1 MSGLNNWEIER
12 KFVVDVLPEGMLAS
26 AKSRRIRQGYLVCQT
41 AREIRIRD
49 DAGQYFMTVKQG
61 AGLKRQEL
69 EIGIDKR
76 QFDALWPLTEGHR
89 IEKERY
95 QLSLSGVMLEIDVF
109 AGGLAPLV
117 MAEVEFD
124 NEAASSAFTVPAF
137 CTREVTYE
145 ADYKNACLAQN
156 GLPLA

>member
-1 MSGLNNWEIER
+1 MSELNNWEIER

-61 AGLKRQEL
+61 AGLKRQEF
-69 EIGIDKR
+69 EIGIDKL
-76 QFDALWPLTEGHR
+76 QFDALWPLTEGFR
-89 IEKERY
+89 VEKERY
-95 QLSLSGVMLEIDVF
+95 HLSLSGMMLEIDVF
-109 AGGLAPLV
+109 AGDLAPLV

-124 NEAASSAFTVPAF
+124 SEAASSAFTVPAF